1 MIRFLFFL
9 SCTTLGMAQVGIGT
23 ITPSDASM
31 LDVNSTLDNG
41 ITYKGFMPPRIPLM
55 SDLIKINADIN
66 DAGLQV
72 FILETGCIHIWN
84 SISWE
89 PGPCVTI
96 VTGSEVEFTELDQ
109 SQREDVPDVDF
120 SFTILN
126 PSAIDAIVLS
136 ISADTYA
143 DIDESVAQ
151 TVTIPAGV
159 TSYTASAVFSITN
172 DSAMEPSES
181 IVFTATVLSGG
192 FGTASMGTQNT
203 NTLTIFDD
211 DSLVT
216 LTIPFQES
224 FETNGNGTRY
234 NTSIPEELNG
244 THYFSRGMES
254 SYTGVIL
261 NGSMDGSY
269 LFAGQNL
276 DDLQGGTASSQ
287 QTLIISNIVVTGE
300 TNVLFEVLLAED
312 DQGANE
318 DWDGSDLMHIDYN
331 IDSGAYQ
338 PLLWVETQDASNQ
351 EPSLDEDFNG
361 IGDNAVFITDTW
373 TDFMKNI
380 PIASGNSLNIRITM
394 NFNSAEEDI
403 AIDNIRITSN

>member
-1 MIRFLFFL
+1 
-9 SCTTLGMAQVGIGT
+9 
-23 ITPSDASM
+23 
-31 LDVNSTLDNG
+31 
-41 ITYKGFMPPRIPLM
+41 
-55 SDLIKINADIN
+55 
-66 DAGLQV
+66 
-72 FILETGCIHIWN
+72 
-84 SISWE
+84 
-89 PGPCVTI
+89 
-96 VTGSEVEFTELDQ
+96 
-109 SQREDVPDVDF
+109 
-120 SFTILN
+120 
-126 PSAIDAIVLS
+126 
-136 ISADTYA
+136 
-143 DIDESVAQ
+143 
-151 TVTIPAGV
+151 AGV